1 MTSRILLS
9 VTLLSVS
16 VRVVLPYLIGSGK
29 RYRYSFC
36 RFSKDPSCPPLG
48 KGEGFFS
55 PPAKGEARVL
65 SPFSKGELV
74 GVGPPWLIRQIR
86 HGKANCSGTFLP
98 RCRISLLPHRQ
109 CISAIRRP
117 HFRQI
122 FPVTFRPAEALYL
135 VLKGFAFW
143 CFRVAKLFGR
153 EYSITVSWFGVRTEP
168 KHSIPA
174 SGMIVL
180 TQPSLQPKRVL
191 FYLDNDPVSAFLF
204 IRETSR
210 RG

>member
-1 MTSRILLS
+1 MLCHPELAEESFLLNPASFYFSNPAIEVSVDIGPPMGGPISAECTSR
-9 VTLLSVS
+9 
-16 VRVVLPYLIGSGK
+16 
-29 RYRYSFC
+29 
-36 RFSKDPSCPPLG
+36 
-48 KGEGFFS
+48 
-55 PPAKGEARVL
+55 
-65 SPFSKGELV
+65 
-74 GVGPPWLIRQIR
+74 LIRQIR
-86 HGKANCSGTFLP
+86 HGKANCSGKFLP

-109 CISAIRRP
+109 CISAIRQP

-122 FPVTFRPAEALYL
+122 SPVTFRPAEALYL